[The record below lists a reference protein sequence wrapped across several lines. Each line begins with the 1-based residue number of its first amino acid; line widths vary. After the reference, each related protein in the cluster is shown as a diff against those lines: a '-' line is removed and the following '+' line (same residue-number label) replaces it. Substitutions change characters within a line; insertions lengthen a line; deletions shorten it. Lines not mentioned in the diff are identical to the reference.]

1 MTTFIK
7 GITLRFKNG
16 KPFLTKLLSTSCV
29 DSYQLKV
36 GSIITTNAKVQYK
49 VIEILY
55 IDLNSQDIELVVEEI
70 I

>member
-16 KPFLTKLLSTSCV
+16 KPFLTKLLNTSCI
-29 DSYQLKV
+29 DNNQLKV

-49 VIEILY
+49 VVEILC
-55 IDLNSQDIELVVEEI
+55 IDLNTQDIELIVEEVI
-70 I
+70 

>member
-16 KPFLTKLLSTSCV
+16 KPFLTKLLNTSCV

-36 GSIITTNAKVQYK
+36 GSIITTNAKVQYR
-49 VIEILY
+49 VIEIMY
-55 IDLNSQDIELVVEEI
+55 IDLNTQDIELIVEEI